1 MSTPAMPVTLTAF
14 KSLNRNT
21 LRGFATIRLGRSL
34 TIKDI
39 SVHVSHGKRWAAL
52 PSKPVLDGSGN
63 AKRND
68 AGKVQYTPIL
78 EWADRDAANR
88 FSEAVCGAV
97 EREYP
102 EAFADDSGAAP

>member
-1 MSTPAMPVTLTAF
+1 MMPLVLLAW
-14 KSLNRNT
+14 KAVPRAS
-21 LRGFATIRLGRSL
+21 LRGFATVRLGRSL

-39 SVHVSHGKRWAAL
+39 SVHLSHGKRWASL

-88 FSEAVCGAV
+88 FGEAVCAAV
-97 EREYP
+97 EHEYP
-102 EAFADDSGAAP
+102 EAFADGSATVP